1 MLFASFLLSAISVDH
16 VDVMIEVRLDLFHL
30 SLDHCSH
37 FVIFLC
43 KAVNCALLHLLHDC
57 VEDLGLKPFFQVLI
71 DSAKL
76 WQSFHG
82 RIDLPV
88 SVLLERLIEIIICLL
103 CCALNLAHACQGTV
117 PDGLLVLQLARI
129 VEEFLESAVIFDML
143 LEAGV
148 SEHLFSKELVA
159 EKDDLGLVLE
169 ALDCVSSRLILAP
182 KRRLHLAFFEPK
194 KLTRAED
201 S

>member
-1 MLFASFLLSAISVDH
+1 M
-16 VDVMIEVRLDLFHL
+16 
-30 SLDHCSH
+30 
-37 FVIFLC
+37 
-43 KAVNCALLHLLHDC
+43 
-57 VEDLGLKPFFQVLI
+57 GLKPFFQILI

-88 SVLLERLIEIIICLL
+88 SVLPERLIELIICLL
-103 CCALNLAHACQGTV
+103 SCALNLPHACQGTV

-129 VEEFLESAVIFDML
+129 VEEFLKSAVIFDML

-148 SEHLFSKELVA
+148 SEHLLCKELMA
-159 EKDDLGLVLE
+159 EEDDLGLVLE
-169 ALDCVSSRLILAP
+169 ALDCVSTGLWLAE
-182 KRRLHLAFFEPK
+182 KSRLHLAFFEPK